1 MASKSSRRTVVGPVF
16 TCLVFALVAA
26 GALAQ
31 ATQPAQRGKPRLGV
45 KFEPAPDDQGIL
57 ISDVMYGYAAETAGL
72 RGGDVV
78 VRVGDEEIVGI
89 ESFHKAVGSMSNGAT
104 VPFVVMRDGAEQT
117 IQVKMQPPRD
127 DAPGAKPPTSPELRD
142 ELLKMREKDQAARQR
157 MAEELLGDDEQ
168 QKLIEEM
175 TANDAA
181 NRERLKAI
189 IAEHGFPTVSM
200 VGQEGADTAFL
211 IVQHADKDPQW
222 QASMLPVITELSKK
236 GEASKGS
243 VAYLTDRVLRAQNK
257 PQLYGTQYQQEEGP
271 DGKPAYVPPV
281 VEDPKNLDQR
291 RMSMGLGKWSSYEAQ
306 MAKMQDREPFP
317 APRGPGEK

>member
-16 TCLVFALVAA
+16 TCLVFAIVAA

-257 PQLYGTQYQQEEGP
+257 PQLYGTQYQQEEGT
-271 DGKPAYVPPV
+271 DGKPVYVPPV